1 MASKPVE
8 TCWIL
13 PQTPDGVDD
22 GEIIQKEWSI
32 SLGSKLKA
40 NQASQQTS
48 LGPRHLN
55 SQLFFSFTCQT
66 TNASRLHEADEANLL
81 GVLFASLVE
90 IQHHRLSIL
99 FATAFSL
106 FVLRLA
112 LESLRVTVAEG
123 LSSASSAI
131 VFIHTAV
138 ISISSPI
145 SIYGN
150 SLGFFGPPFCAWPP
164 KSLIRHLSLGSHG
177 RM

>member
-32 SLGSKLKA
+32 SLGSRLKA
-40 NQASQQTS
+40 NRASQQTS
-48 LGPRHLN
+48 FGPRHLN
-55 SQLFFSFTCQT
+55 SQLFS
-66 TNASRLHEADEANLL
+66 ASLARLRTPPRLHEADEANLL
-81 GVLFASLVE
+81 GVLSASPVE
-90 IQHHRLSIL
+90 IQHHRLSNL
-99 FATAFSL
+99 FATVLSL
-106 FVLRLA
+106 FVLQLA
-112 LESLRVTVAEG
+112 SESLHVTVAEG

-131 VFIHTAV
+131 VIVHTAV